1 MLSFLISTAR
11 LVIDPVFLIGG
22 FLTGYLFHADMKRL
36 AWGLL
41 LFVLPALPATWAVFN
56 DGIFAG
62 TLAKIAAAS
71 IVASVSYWGLET
83 ARTRPRRAQGG

>member
-1 MLSFLISTAR
+1 MLGFFIGTAR
-11 LVIDPVFLIGG
+11 LVIDPVFLVGG
-22 FLTGYLFHADMKRL
+22 IVAGYLFHADMKRL

-41 LFVLPALPATWAVFN
+41 LFLLPALPAAWATSS

-71 IVASVSYWGLET
+71 IVASVSYWCLET
-83 ARTRPRRAQGG
+83 ARTRPRRAPAE